1 METAKRQ
8 TAYQVWI
15 KDMLEAPLQKE
26 QELPFIQI
34 KEDKVVRVNIL
45 ATLVNKEVNDLGGSI
60 TLDDSSATVNIRI
73 WQEQIGKVKEYGLGD
88 IILCIGKVRE
98 TEEGREIQAEILKR
112 IEEPLWIKV
121 RQEELN
127 KKYGKPT
134 GRIEIKQQGQTE
146 IEIRKMI
153 LQAIEELDKEDGAD
167 FFSIVTKISQ
177 DEDVVD
183 KVVQSLL
190 KDGEIFEIKP
200 GKLRSMF

>member
-1 METAKRQ
+1 M
-8 TAYQVWI
+8 
-15 KDMLEAPLQKE
+15 
-26 QELPFIQI
+26 
-34 KEDKVVRVNIL
+34 VRVNIL